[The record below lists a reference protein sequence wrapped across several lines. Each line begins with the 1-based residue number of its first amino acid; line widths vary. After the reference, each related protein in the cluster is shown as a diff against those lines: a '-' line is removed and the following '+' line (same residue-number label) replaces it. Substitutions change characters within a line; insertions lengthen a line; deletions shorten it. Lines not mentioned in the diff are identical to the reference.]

1 MFHSNLNAMRPLC
14 SCAPSL
20 PKAGRPPPS
29 LSGPSAMV
37 WRHFK
42 LNDVKGEEASGNGG
56 LYHPSLAP
64 PRIMNGN
71 GPPCS
76 SLNLNTVREQGGPKR
91 NYSGNFTSTWQF
103 EAFSISWD
111 RSGLCRKLFEP
122 LQEFETATGSLACR
136 SLKCLRTSRPFWQ
149 VNPL

>member
-1 MFHSNLNAMRPLC
+1 
-14 SCAPSL
+14 
-20 PKAGRPPPS
+20 
-29 LSGPSAMV
+29 MV

-76 SLNLNTVREQGGPKR
+76 SLNAVREQGGP
-91 NYSGNFTSTWQF
+91 GDM
-103 EAFSISWD
+103 I
-111 RSGLCRKLFEP
+111 L
-122 LQEFETATGSLACR
+122 ETLLAHGSLK
-136 SLKCLRTSRPFWQ
+136 LKYFLGSHMTMYRVFE
-149 VNPL
+149 